1 MPDFKMLT
9 LDDGPIIK
17 KYKEDMKISD
27 MEFTQ
32 LYAWQENF
40 HNRYKIID
48 GYFCALYQR
57 DDGLSLIHI

>member
-32 LYAWQENF
+32 LYA
-40 HNRYKIID
+40 
-48 GYFCALYQR
+48 
-57 DDGLSLIHI
+57 